1 MKLSISVNLPLTSL
15 LNYYIVIIVH
25 ILKSLLNY
33 ISIDIG
39 MQKNSWPQDN
49 TMLSRDT
56 DQRNVWTPVQIP
68 IVNPIV
74 WTRLASI
81 SGYKTSEFSPI
92 KYNSTEVV
100 HFDQFVCLSLRNDT
114 GMESKVYSIYLNDE
128 LCQGLAPLYTSSK
141 CHKDLTIVNYD
152 YIAIVA
158 RKFLLFMTIK
168 L

>member
-1 MKLSISVNLPLTSL
+1 
-15 LNYYIVIIVH
+15 
-25 ILKSLLNY
+25 
-33 ISIDIG
+33 
-39 MQKNSWPQDN
+39 
-49 TMLSRDT
+49 MLSRDT

-128 LCQGLAPLYTSSK
+128 LKISNEK
-141 CHKDLTIVNYD
+141 EE
-152 YIAIVA
+152 
-158 RKFLLFMTIK
+158 FLLDLSQLETANQI
-168 L
+168 LN